1 MRSLTLVAG
10 DHVADLLEDVRQ
22 AGGARHLRVL
32 LGRRQPPRAHRARR
46 LQCRELGQ
54 EDV

>member
-22 AGGARHLRVL
+22 AGGARHL
-32 LGRRQPPRAHRARR
+32 GRRQPPRAHRARR